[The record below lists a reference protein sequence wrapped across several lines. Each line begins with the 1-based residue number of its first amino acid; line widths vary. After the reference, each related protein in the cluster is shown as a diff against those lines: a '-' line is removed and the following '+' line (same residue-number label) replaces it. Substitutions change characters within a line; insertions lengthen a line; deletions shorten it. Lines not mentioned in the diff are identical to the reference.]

1 MELTFIGSGDAFG
14 SGGRF
19 NTCFL
24 VRGADCRFLID
35 CGATALV
42 ALKRA
47 AVDLNALDG
56 IVLTHLHGDHF
67 GGLPFLL
74 LDAQLMSK
82 RARPLF
88 VWGPEGI
95 EARLAALREALFPGS
110 SKAALKFAIE
120 FRAHR
125 PGVRHAGDGLA
136 VTPYPAAHSAGAPC
150 FTVRIECDGKV
161 IAYSG
166 DTAWTDSLIDAA
178 HGADLFV
185 CECSSFERDL
195 PGHLSW
201 RTLAARLPSIGA
213 KRVVLTHMNPDMLAQ
228 AARLGIE
235 TAADGLTLSV

>member
-19 NTCFL
+19 NTCIL
-24 VRGADCRFLID
+24 VRGARRCFLID
-35 CGATALV
+35 CGATSLI

-47 AVDLNALDG
+47 QIDLDVIDG
-56 IVLTHLHGDHF
+56 VMLTHLHGDHF

-82 RARPLF
+82 RRRPIF
-88 VWGPEGI
+88 IWGPEGF

-110 SKAALKFAIE
+110 STAALKFGIE
-120 FRAHR
+120 IATHR
-125 PGVRHAGDGLA
+125 SGVRYETDGLA
-136 VTPYPAAHSAGAPC
+136 VTPLPAVHSAGSPC
-150 FTVRIECDGKV
+150 FALRVECESKT

-166 DTAWTDSLIDAA
+166 DTAWTDALIAA
-178 HGADLFV
+178 GRGADLLI

-201 RTLAARLPSIGA
+201 RTLAAKLPSIGA
-213 KRVVLTHMNPDMLAQ
+213 KRVVLTHMNPDMLAR
-228 AARLGIE
+228 AGALDIE
-235 TAADGLTLSV
+235 TASDGLTLTI

>member
-1 MELTFIGSGDAFG
+1 MDLTFIGSGDAFG

-19 NTCFL
+19 NTCFF
-24 VRGADCRFLID
+24 VRSTDVCFLID

-47 AVDLNALDG
+47 KIDLNAIDG
-56 IVLTHLHGDHF
+56 VVLTHLHGDHF

-82 RARPLF
+82 RTRPMY
-88 VWGPEGI
+88 VWGPEGF

-110 SKAALKFAIE
+110 SSAKLKFGIE
-120 FRAHR
+120 FVTHQV
-125 PGVRHAGDGLA
+125 GVRCPGNGLV

-150 FTVRIECDGKV
+150 FALRIECDGRT

-166 DTAWTDSLIDAA
+166 DTAWTESLIDAA
-178 HGADLFV
+178 RGADLFV

-213 KRVVLTHMNPDMLAQ
+213 KRVVLTHMNPDMLAEAQ
-228 AARLGIE
+228 GLGIE
-235 TAADGLTLSV
+235 TASDGLTLVI